1 MPRNT
6 VCTICNHPNRKQIE
20 DSIRRREPIDR
31 IARLHALSATA
42 VRRHRDGDH
51 EVKRPIPVKRRNPTP
66 WPTDDDIRGMN
77 QKQERTR
84 LLVRYF
90 AERRWEGGKTVAYLA
105 CLWRSYFGYSA
116 ETIVA
121 ELAGEAATTHAK
133 LRGTREFRREE
144 MIVRYKRIAD
154 KAERAEDFAAAIS
167 AMKQECELDGLTHD
181 PGMVTAL
188 LEAQAFRA
196 IVRPLI
202 EREAPHLI
210 GKIEQAALAAE
221 KGRQR
226 AMRTI
231 EQGPNPEDIGVVEP
245 KLPPHEE
252 RAAEKTD
259 DPKGFEDAFGERW
272 AIEKQGKNEAET
284 SSGPSSP
291 TTNETFAAPRNLG
304 GRRPRATPE
313 KGAT

>member
-1 MPRNT
+1 MPESP
-6 VCTICNHPNRKQIE
+6 VCTICNHPNRRQIE

-31 IARLHALSATA
+31 IARLQAVSATA

-51 EVKRPIPVKRRNPTP
+51 EVKRPTPVKKRNPSP
-66 WPTDDDIRGMN
+66 WPSDDEIRGMN
-77 QKQERTR
+77 QRQERTR

-105 CLWRSYFGYSA
+105 FLWRPYFGYSA

-121 ELAGEAATTHAK
+121 ELAGEAAATHAK
-133 LRGTREFRREE
+133 LRGSREFRREE

-167 AMKQECELDGLTHD
+167 AMKQECELDGLAHD

-210 GKIEQAALAAE
+210 EKIERAALAAE
-221 KGRQR
+221 KSRQR
-226 AMRTI
+226 ATRII
-231 EQGPNPEDIGVVEP
+231 EMGPTAEEVGIAT
-245 KLPPHEE
+245 PP
-252 RAAEKTD
+252 
-259 DPKGFEDAFGERW
+259 DPSFE
-272 AIEKQGKNEAET
+272 T
-284 SSGPSSP
+284 P
-291 TTNETFAAPRNLG
+291 TESFAAPRNSG
-304 GRRPRATPE
+304 GRRPRAE
-313 KGAT
+313 ATGDPADEGSAEG